1 MMKERLLTNTEPID
15 VFHYFEDLTFIPR
28 ESGNEKEVSDYLVN
42 FAKEHGLEYKQDKWY
57 NVLIRKEATPGYEDH
72 PGVIVQAHMDMVCEK
87 NGDVEHDFAKDPIV
101 FEVEDNRIIARN
113 TTLGADDGIGVAFGL
128 ALLADDSIKHPAIE
142 FVSTSDE
149 ERGMLG
155 IENFDFSQLKGEYV
169 INVDSDDEGMV
180 VVGCAG
186 GPVVKVDLP
195 IRKVPADHE
204 KEFVK
209 IRIRGLRGGHS
220 GEDIHRGR
228 ANANKLLIRVLK
240 GLEAKVNFDVADIT
254 GGLKYNAIPRNA
266 EAVVGISKA
275 DQPVL
280 EEVLQHF
287 GRIFSDEYR
296 VNDPEIQVDYV
307 AQDGADQVLCD
318 DSKRR
323 LLDYID
329 FTETGIVR
337 MDQDYPQFVESS
349 VSLGTIAVMKD
360 RAELW
365 VMTRSSKESQYKAM
379 FQRIVSLTEAYDGM
393 YEVMSECPAWEFDS
407 DSQLKKKFETI
418 YKEMYGK
425 DPSFMILH
433 AGVEP
438 SEFAKKIDR
447 KLDMISLGPDIRDLH
462 APGEYVVISS
472 TQRVWECFKR
482 LIESL

>member
-101 FEVEDNRIIARN
+101 FEVEEDRVIAKN
-113 TTLGADDGIGVAFGL
+113 TTLGADDGIGVSFGL

-142 FVSTSDE
+142 FVCTSDE
-149 ERGMLG
+149 ERGLQG
-155 IENFDFSQLKGEYV
+155 IENFDFTQLKGDYV
-169 INVDSDDEGMV
+169 INVDSDDEGVV

-186 GPVVKVDLP
+186 GPVVKVNVP
-195 IRKVPADHE
+195 VRKVPADHK
-204 KEFVK
+204 KEYYAIK
-209 IRIRGLRGGHS
+209 ITGLRGGHS

-228 ANANKLLIRVLK
+228 ANANKLLIRVLRA
-240 GLEAKVNFDVADIT
+240 LEENVRFDLSDIT

-266 EAVVGISKA
+266 EAVIGIEKEDKA
-275 DQPVL
+275 AV
-280 EEVLQHF
+280 EAVIERF
-287 GRIFSDEYR
+287 SGIFADEYR
-296 VNDPEIQVDYV
+296 VNDPGITLEAVPQET
-307 AQDGADQVLCD
+307 ADHILD
-318 DSKRR
+318 EASSRR
-323 LLDYID
+323 VLDYID
-329 FTETGIVR
+329 FTETGIIR
-337 MDQDYPQFVESS
+337 RDQDYPQFVESS
-349 VSLGTIAVMKD
+349 VSLGTISIKND
-360 RAELW
+360 SAEIW
-365 VMTRSSKESQYKAM
+365 IMTRSSKESQHRAM
-379 FQRIVSLTEAYDGM
+379 FQRIISLTKAYDGI
-393 YEVMSECPAWEFDS
+393 YEVMSDCPAWEFDS
-407 DSQLKKKFETI
+407 ESQLKKKFEDVFR
-418 YKEMYGK
+418 ELYGK

-433 AGVEP
+433 AGLEP
-438 SEFAKKIDR
+438 CEFAVKVDR

>member
-1 MMKERLLTNTEPID
+1 MKDRLLVHTEPVD
-15 VFHYFEDLTFIPR
+15 VFRYFEDLTFIPR
-28 ESGNEKEVSDYLVN
+28 ESGNEKEVSDYLVS
-42 FAKEHGLEYKQDKWY
+42 FAKEHNLEYHQDAYY
-57 NVLIRKEATPGYEDH
+57 NVLIRKEASSGYEEH

-87 NGDVEHDFAKDPIV
+87 NEDVIHDFKKDPIV
-101 FEVEDNRIIARN
+101 FEVEDDRIIAKN

-128 ALLADDSIKHPAIE
+128 ALLADDSVRHPAIE
-142 FVSTSDE
+142 LVCTSDE
-149 ERGMLG
+149 ERGMQG
-155 IENFDFSQLKGEYV
+155 IENFDFSQLRGDYV
-169 INVDSDDEGMV
+169 INIDSDDEGML

-186 GPVVKVDLP
+186 GPVVKVELP
-195 IRKVPADHE
+195 IKRIPADHS
-204 KEFVK
+204 KTYYKVM
-209 IRIRGLRGGHS
+209 IRGLRGGHS

-228 ANANKLLIRVLK
+228 ANANKLLVRVLK
-240 GLEAKVNFDVADIT
+240 ELERKINFNLSNIT

-266 EAVVGISKA
+266 EAVIGIA
-275 DQPVL
+275 AEDNLVL
-280 EEVLQHF
+280 KEIIQKYNDVFH
-287 GRIFSDEYR
+287 DEYR
-296 VNDPEIQVDYV
+296 INDPGILVDLIPQEGIDFTLDL
-307 AQDGADQVLCD
+307 A
-318 DSKRR
+318 SKRK

-349 VSLGTIAVMKD
+349 VSLGTVAIIND

-365 VMTRSSKESQYKAM
+365 IMTRSSKKSQYTAM
-379 FQRIVSLTEAYDGM
+379 FQKIISLTEAFGGL

-407 DSQLKKKFETI
+407 ESQLKKKFEMI
-418 YKEMYGK
+418 YREMYGK

-438 SEFAKKIDR
+438 SEFAEKVGR

-462 APGEYVVISS
+462 APGEYVSISS

>member
-42 FAKEHGLEYKQDKWY
+42 FAKEHGLEYKQDEWY

-101 FEVEDNRIIARN
+101 FEVEDDRVIAKN
-113 TTLGADDGIGVAFGL
+113 TTLGADDGIGVSFGL

-142 FVSTSDE
+142 FVCTSDE
-149 ERGMLG
+149 ERGLQG
-155 IENFDFSQLKGEYV
+155 IENFDFTQLKGDYV
-169 INVDSDDEGMV
+169 INVDSDDEGVV

-186 GPVVKVDLP
+186 GPVVKVNVP
-195 IRKVPADHE
+195 IRKVPADHK
-204 KEFVK
+204 KEYYAIK
-209 IRIRGLRGGHS
+209 ITGLRGGHS

-228 ANANKLLIRVLK
+228 ANANKLLIRVLRA
-240 GLEAKVNFDVADIT
+240 LEENVRFDLSDIT

-266 EAVVGISKA
+266 EAVIGIEKEDKA
-275 DQPVL
+275 DV
-280 EEVLQHF
+280 
-287 GRIFSDEYR
+287 DEASSRR
-296 VNDPEIQVDYV
+296 V
-307 AQDGADQVLCD
+307 
-318 DSKRR
+318 
-323 LLDYID
+323 LDYID
-329 FTETGIVR
+329 FTETGIIR
-337 MDQDYPQFVESS
+337 RDQDYPQFVESS
-349 VSLGTIAVMKD
+349 VSLGTISIKND
-360 RAELW
+360 SAEIW
-365 VMTRSSKESQYKAM
+365 IMTRSSKESQHRAM
-379 FQRIVSLTEAYDGM
+379 FQRIISLTKAYDGI
-393 YEVMSECPAWEFDS
+393 YEVMSDCPAWEFDS
-407 DSQLKKKFETI
+407 ESQLKKKFEDVFR
-418 YKEMYGK
+418 ELYGK

-433 AGVEP
+433 AGLEP
-438 SEFAKKIDR
+438 CEFAVKVDR

>member
-1 MMKERLLTNTEPID
+1 M
-15 VFHYFEDLTFIPR
+15 
-28 ESGNEKEVSDYLVN
+28 
-42 FAKEHGLEYKQDKWY
+42 
-57 NVLIRKEATPGYEDH
+57 
-72 PGVIVQAHMDMVCEK
+72 
-87 NGDVEHDFAKDPIV
+87 
-101 FEVEDNRIIARN
+101 
-113 TTLGADDGIGVAFGL
+113 
-128 ALLADDSIKHPAIE
+128 
-142 FVSTSDE
+142 
-149 ERGMLG
+149 
-155 IENFDFSQLKGEYV
+155 
-169 INVDSDDEGMV
+169 
-180 VVGCAG
+180 
-186 GPVVKVDLP
+186 
-195 IRKVPADHE
+195 
-204 KEFVK
+204 
-209 IRIRGLRGGHS
+209 
-220 GEDIHRGR
+220 
-228 ANANKLLIRVLK
+228 
-240 GLEAKVNFDVADIT
+240 
-254 GGLKYNAIPRNA
+254 
-266 EAVVGISKA
+266 
-275 DQPVL
+275 
-280 EEVLQHF
+280 
-287 GRIFSDEYR
+287 
-296 VNDPEIQVDYV
+296 DYV
-307 AQDGADQVLCD
+307 AQDGADQALCD
-318 DSKRR
+318 DSKLR